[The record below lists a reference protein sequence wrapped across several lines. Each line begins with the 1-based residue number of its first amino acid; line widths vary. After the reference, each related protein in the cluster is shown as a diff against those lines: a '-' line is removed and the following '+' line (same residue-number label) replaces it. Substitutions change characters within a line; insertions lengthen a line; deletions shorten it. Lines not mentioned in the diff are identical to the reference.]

1 MGINMQRF
9 LILALLAA
17 LAVAV
22 MAVPTAEESKVMDDT
37 APLLGE
43 SADVK
48 DTKSAE
54 AKLAKL
60 EHTPDRIKKSC
71 TADNLPTALREE
83 LFGERELGESA
94 KPKGLGEL
102 KEEIKKK
109 EKQINKVADAC
120 MPGEESSA

>member
-1 MGINMQRF
+1 MGTLTMRSY
-9 LILALLAA
+9 LLVLAFAA
-17 LAVAV
+17 LAVAI
-22 MAVPTAEESKVMDDT
+22 AVPAAEESKVMDDT

-54 AKLAKL
+54 AKL
-60 EHTPDRIKKSC
+60 EHTLDRIKKSC

-94 KPKGLGEL
+94 KPKGLREL

-109 EKQINKVADAC
+109 EKQIDKVADAC

>member
-1 MGINMQRF
+1 MGTLTMRSY
-9 LILALLAA
+9 LLVLAFAA
-17 LAVAV
+17 LAVAI
-22 MAVPTAEESKVMDDT
+22 AVPAAEESKVMDDT

-60 EHTPDRIKKSC
+60 EHTLDRIKKSC

-94 KPKGLGEL
+94 KPKGLSEL

-109 EKQINKVADAC
+109 EKQIDKVADAC